1 MTPEDEEFKR
11 IEREIKYKLDTLGS
25 ITKETPMRDK
35 RIDKTK
41 RVGEPLSV
49 VYSIKVTQSQRI
61 ALMRLGPQWI
71 RNQIERSTKLCSMG
85 ASDTGQV
92 CLGRLPETSGPTGGA

>member
-1 MTPEDEEFKR
+1 MTGFDSKRKMAKAKLEQPEQEPVVDCP
-11 IEREIKYKLDTLGS
+11 LG
-25 ITKETPMRDK
+25 EDMRDK
-35 RIDKTK
+35 RIDKAK

-71 RNQIERSTKLCSMG
+71 RDQIEATKLFRG
-85 ASDTGQV
+85 
-92 CLGRLPETSGPTGGA
+92 TSV

>member
-1 MTPEDEEFKR
+1 
-11 IEREIKYKLDTLGS
+11 
-25 ITKETPMRDK
+25 MRDK

-49 VYSIKVTQSQRI
+49 VYSIKLTQSQRI

-71 RNQIERSTKLCSMG
+71 RNQVERSTEFRS
-85 ASDTGQV
+85 
-92 CLGRLPETSGPTGGA
+92 LGSPDAR